1 MADVD
6 NQLKKGVLTI
16 LALKLINSKDMYG
29 YELIQLLDDYSSGY
43 YKLKEGSLYPV
54 LYRLEDNGWIESYT
68 VTSLEGRKVPRKYYK
83 ITDRGRRELEDQ
95 LDSWQRFYSVTN
107 KILDI

>member
-1 MADVD
+1 MADID

-16 LALKLINSKDMYG
+16 LVLRLINSKDMYG

-54 LYRLEDNGWIESYT
+54 LYRLEDNGWIESYM
-68 VTSLEGRKVPRKYYK
+68 VTSSQERRVPRKYYK
-83 ITDRGRRELEDQ
+83 ITESGREELQDQ
-95 LDSWQRFYSVTN
+95 LNSWRNFYDITN
-107 KILDI
+107 KVLGI